1 MEKEGEKDVV
11 ENKREDM
18 NEEKKEENND
28 DIKGSQNPSE
38 QVHDENKEEVK
49 KSEVEKES
57 DKKDNDERPVES
69 SANKIEWAYEDS
81 IHEMWEKYKISH
93 KYNIMYFLNRYLVKI
108 PLYRQYLQRKRQK

>member
-11 ENKREDM
+11 ENKREVM

-38 QVHDENKEEVK
+38 QVYDENKEEVK

-57 DKKDNDERPVES
+57 DKKDNDGRPGES
-69 SANKIEWAYEDS
+69 YANKIE
-81 IHEMWEKYKISH
+81 
-93 KYNIMYFLNRYLVKI
+93 
-108 PLYRQYLQRKRQK
+108 